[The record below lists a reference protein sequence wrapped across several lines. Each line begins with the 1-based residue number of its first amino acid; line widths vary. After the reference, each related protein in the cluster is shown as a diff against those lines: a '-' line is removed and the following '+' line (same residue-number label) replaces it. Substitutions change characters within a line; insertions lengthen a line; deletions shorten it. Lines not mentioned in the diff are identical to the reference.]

1 MIMENV
7 ILIAKVCVVAF
18 FGTIFIWNMVDLVSF
33 KTRGRFN
40 NDLYFEKQLWMI
52 VSLLAIA
59 ITLGNL

>member
-1 MIMENV
+1 MENM

-18 FGTIFIWNMVDLVSF
+18 FGTIFIWNMVDLVSS
-33 KTRGRFN
+33 KARGRFN

-52 VSLLAIA
+52 VSLLAIT